1 MTEQIKSTWQLREL
15 LEAPG
20 IIKMPGAHDTLT
32 AVVIEQTGFESVF
45 ISGFGASA
53 SLYGYPDL
61 SFVSLNEMLGANE
74 FLSLRDK
81 LSKH

>member
-1 MTEQIKSTWQLREL
+1 MTEQIKSIRQLRGL
-15 LEAPG
+15 LESPS
-20 IIKMPGAHDTLT
+20 IIKMPSAYDTLT
-32 AVVIEQTGFESVF
+32 AVIIEQTRFESVF
-45 ISGFGASA
+45 ISGFGTSA

-61 SFVSLNEMLGANE
+61 SFVSLNEILGANE